1 MRPPHLILAMLLA
14 ATAAGEGAI
23 YYSGVREIN
32 IPTNDNGV
40 SIRMSDGFVTLSP
53 VSNLDGA
60 SWINFFFSGTGIA
73 SSTLLR
79 PVITAPPSGN
89 GDGLV
94 LKKLAL
100 EDIGAADHFASGAN
114 GSENHVGA
122 GVHQFQVGVPGYIGF
137 AMRSTAGGP
146 ANYGWIRVTF
156 NELSTGTVHDWAYEQ
171 SAGVSIQAG
180 AVPEPETWT
189 LATLAAASLLG
200 VRRRK

>member
-1 MRPPHLILAMLLA
+1 MRPPHLIIGILLA
-14 ATAAGEGAI
+14 ATAAGECAI
-23 YYSGVREIN
+23 YYSGVRDIN

-53 VSNLDGA
+53 VSNLDGD
-60 SWINFFFSGTGIA
+60 SWINLFFSGTGIA

-100 EDIGAADHFASGAN
+100 EDIGAADDFASGAN
-114 GSENHVGA
+114 GSENHVGT
-122 GVHQFQVGVPGYIGF
+122 GVQQFQAGVPGYIGF
-137 AMRSTAGGP
+137 AMRSSVGGP

-156 NELSTGTVHDWAYEQ
+156 NELSSGTVHDWAYEQ

-180 AVPEPETWT
+180 AVPETETWT
-189 LATLAAASLLG
+189 LAALAAGGLLG